1 MKTNSVLSWTTRIIA
16 AGILLQTLF
25 FKFTAAPESVALFT
39 QLGVEPFGR
48 IGLGI
53 AELIVAILLLVP
65 RTAWLGATGG
75 IGLMI
80 GAIGAHVTTIGI
92 VFNNDGGAL
101 FTLAVITLVSSA
113 IALIL
118 HKNDIPYLN
127 LGKGTV
133 ASLS

>member
-1 MKTNSVLSWTTRIIA
+1 MKISSIFSWTTRIVA
-16 AGILLQTLF
+16 AVILLQTLF

-53 AELIVAILLLVP
+53 VELIVAILLLVP
-65 RTAWLGATGG
+65 KTAWLGAIGG

-101 FTLAVITLVSSA
+101 FTLAVITLVSSV
-113 IALIL
+113 IALFL
-118 HKNDIPYLN
+118 HREDIPYLN
-127 LGKGTV
+127 LSKESV